1 MAAVAATGFLYLP
14 TGAYRRLSLFALTWF
29 LFQTSAS
36 AARLCSIM
44 GLPMVRDGYFYGLG
58 FILAGVL
65 VGWFAQPAWAL
76 VPLLLA
82 VFFLWFFRDPER
94 AIPDA
99 AGGGVLPGDGKFTDV
114 SLVTVA
120 GRKQARI
127 SIFLSVFDVHVN
139 RSPIA
144 GVIRE
149 VRYQRGKFLNAMNQA
164 SAEQNEQ
171 NVVRVE
177 GDGQVVV
184 FKQIAGLLARR
195 IVFHPK
201 MGDRLESG
209 QRVGLIKFG
218 SRVDVFLDAAAVL
231 QVKVGDR
238 VRGGASVLAYL
249 QPKGELASA
258 GRSSASEGTR

>member
-1 MAAVAATGFLYLP
+1 
-14 TGAYRRLSLFALTWF
+14 
-29 LFQTSAS
+29 
-36 AARLCSIM
+36 
-44 GLPMVRDGYFYGLG
+44 MVRDGYYYALALIAAAF
-58 FILAGVL
+58 LAG
-65 VGWFAQPAWAL
+65 WFTRPAWAL
-76 VPLLLA
+76 IPVLLA
-82 VFFLWFFRDPER
+82 LFFLWFFRDPER
-94 AIPDA
+94 VIPDA
-99 AGGGVLPGDGKFTDV
+99 AGAVVSPADGKVTDV
-114 SLVTVA
+114 SWVTE
-120 GRKQARI
+120 GGSKQARI

-139 RSPIA
+139 RSPIE
-144 GVIRE
+144 GIVRE

-171 NVVRVE
+171 NIVHVE

-201 MGDRLESG
+201 VGDRLERG

-218 SRVDVFLDAAAVL
+218 SRVDVLLDASADL

-249 QPKGELASA
+249 QPQGELTSA
-258 GRSSASEGTR
+258 GRHSSSERAR